1 MAFHNV
7 NFQAVNLTIGTYEMG
22 ALGNNISAS
31 TVHQVFCLSGGTTTI
46 TAMGGGTF
54 TWTATAGQSVDVVA
68 GRIVVSS
75 GIFVGF
81 KTSFQ
86 PNWNQQTRNQ

>member
-7 NFQAVNLTIGTYEMG
+7 NFQAVNLPVGTYEIG
-22 ALGNNISAS
+22 DLGNNISAS
-31 TVHQVFCLSGGTTTI
+31 TVHQIFCLSGGAVTI
-46 TAMGGGTF
+46 SAMGGGTF
-54 TWTATAGQSVDVVA
+54 TWTATAGQKVDVVA
-68 GRIVVSS
+68 GRIVVAS
-75 GIFVGF
+75 GEFVGF